1 MPVARPAC
9 PPALAPAW
17 AAAWGL
23 AAALTLAGAPRA
35 AHADCQPDPA
45 TNGDTVTCSADDT
58 DGFDAGVE
66 DNLTVI
72 VEGTATVD
80 DGVADTNA
88 ITLND
93 ENAVTIEAGAE
104 ITADGAGSHGLSI
117 GNDHNDDDLDGDG
130 VTNAGRIVVT
140 GDNAGGISGGNA
152 NEVTNSGAINAG
164 VLTTSTGAF
173 GIRLGDDAVVTNETS
188 GTIDVLGNDVVG
200 IEAGAG
206 AVVTNQGRIAV
217 GFSNDTTVSSIGVD
231 VGDDA
236 LVTNEAGATLG
247 ASGEDPIGLRMG
259 SDTTPDLDADLVN
272 QGTISASGGTT
283 SATGAIVGDGVFVQ
297 NMPGGV
303 IQATGNE
310 SDTGETVIGLQLG
323 ADTTLEND
331 GRTQTFGAES
341 TAILVLGGPGST
353 TTITNGPTGQIL
365 TPFDPDD
372 PDDPADPVDGSVAIQ
387 GGDGI
392 EIVTHQGAVNGIID
406 LAGDDDVLTLFTG
419 ASFDDLIGGAGTD
432 ALVLDGGG
440 LGFLD
445 LDRVSGFESL
455 TIDAQ
460 VTDPDTSEDFFGAW
474 ELLGSL
480 PDSLPG
486 GLTLTNGT
494 LQLRDDVTFSSATG
508 FVMDAG
514 TTLRILANPNA
525 VTDGTLIVTGGG
537 NLDLSALDNTLEF
550 IQIAPLPTSTSITIL
565 EAQGGGSLLGV
576 FENVPEDT
584 PLLDFEVSH
593 LASRVVLDITR
604 FSFGVVAET
613 PNQRVVGRHLD
624 RLLATGGNNAGVDA
638 VLIALDGL
646 DTAQLRRAYDSLQ
659 PEAYDAH
666 TGQIAAL
673 GRAFAEAALEPR
685 LLCKPAFFGLDPGPL
700 RDIPCGRTGFAAWM
714 KLLFSESDR
723 DGDGDFFDSDATRQ
737 AVAGGFDWRPDRR
750 VTVTGY
756 IGIGSVDVDVSDV
769 GTGDIQSFEIGAAA
783 SARLGGARLRATLG
797 YGRGDHEQDR
807 ELVFGSTVV
816 NTEGEFDSNRIQS
829 LVELGWL
836 FELGDFQIEPLARL
850 DVTWVQEDAFSESDL
865 GGFELDVDE
874 RENVLVGT
882 QFGARFRYRHYQSAY
897 ADDVIPYT
905 QGTWTP
911 EISASW
917 RSLWTGADRELD
929 ARLVGANGAAG
940 DFTID
945 SEDSSQGVDVGAK
958 LTFQPHGSGGSFS
971 VGYDGFIGD
980 KSTDH
985 RFGASLEVYF

>member
-1 MPVARPAC
+1 MPLARPIRPLAVLLAGGLVG
-9 PPALAPAW
+9 ALALSAET
-17 AAAWGL
+17 A
-23 AAALTLAGAPRA
+23 R
-35 AHADCQPDPA
+35 ADCVQVGSD
-45 TNGDTVTCSADDT
+45 VTCTADDT
-58 DGFDAGVE
+58 NGFTGAGN
-66 DNLTVI
+66 DLTVT
-72 VEGTATVD
+72 VEAGASVD

-93 ENAVTIEAGAE
+93 ENAVTIEASAE

-130 VTNAGRIVVT
+130 VTNAGRIAVT

-152 NEVTNSGAINAG
+152 NEVTNSGEIDAG

-173 GIRLGDDAVVTNETS
+173 GIRLGDDAAVTNETS

-206 AVVTNQGRIAV
+206 AVITNQGRITA
-217 GFSNDTTVSSIGVD
+217 GIINDTTGGSIGVD

-259 SDTTPDLDADLVN
+259 SDTTPDMDADLVN
-272 QGTISASGGTT
+272 QGTIEVDGDQSA
-283 SATGAIVGDGVFVQ
+283 ATGVLVGDGV
-297 NMPGGV
+297 V
-303 IQATGNE
+303 IENAAGAVIEATGNQPATVG
-310 SDTGETVIGLQLG
+310 DPPPGEPVIGLQLG
-323 ADTTLEND
+323 ADTTLDND
-331 GRTQTFGAES
+331 GRIRTFGAES

-372 PDDPADPVDGSVAIQ
+372 PDDPDDPVDGSVAIQ

-392 EIVTHQGAVNGIID
+392 EIVTHQGALNGIID

-432 ALVLDGGG
+432 ALVLDGGSF
-440 LGFLD
+440 GFLD

-455 TIDAQ
+455 TVDAL
-460 VTDPDTSEDFFGAW
+460 VTDPDTLEDFFGTW

-480 PDSLPG
+480 PASLPD

-494 LQLRDDVTFSSATG
+494 LQLRDDVTFSSAAGAG

-514 TTLRILANPNA
+514 TTLRILADPNA
-525 VTDGTLIVTGGG
+525 MTDGTLIVTGGG
-537 NLDLSALDNTLEF
+537 DLDLSALDNTLEF
-550 IQIAPLPTSTSITIL
+550 VQIAPLPGSTSITIL
-565 EAQGGGSLLGV
+565 DAQGGILLGV
-576 FENVPEDT
+576 FENLPEDT
-584 PLLDFEVSH
+584 ALLDFEVNH
-593 LASRVVLDITR
+593 LASSVVLDITR
-604 FSFGVVAET
+604 FSFGVAAET

-624 RLLATGGNNAGVDA
+624 RLLASGGNSPGVDA
-638 VLIALDGL
+638 LLVDLDGL
-646 DTAQLRRAYDSLQ
+646 DAPQLRRAYDGLQ

-700 RDIPCGRTGFAAWM
+700 RDIPCGRTGFTAWM

-750 VTVTGY
+750 FIVTGY
-756 IGIGSVDVDVSDV
+756 IGIGSVDLDVSDV

-783 SARLGGARLRATLG
+783 AARLGGARLRATLG

-807 ELVFGSTVV
+807 ELVVGSSVR

-850 DVTWVQEDAFSESDL
+850 DVTWVQEDAFRESDL
-865 GGFELDVDE
+865 GGVELDVDE

-917 RSLWTGADRELD
+917 RSLWTGADREID
-929 ARLVGANGAAG
+929 ARLAGAAG
-940 DFTID
+940 DFTVD

-971 VGYDGFIGD
+971 LGYDGFIGD